1 MPSPHIHDALSQ
13 VRRLREAVLDKRQF
27 RGYSGPARMLSGVA
41 ALAGALVLDRLQP
54 VTVTGHLLG
63 WGAVLAIA
71 LLLNYGA
78 LLYWFLR
85 DPQVGRNPAQ
95 LQPAFDA
102 IPPLAVAAALSVA
115 CLLRGHHDLLFP
127 VWMSMYGL
135 VHIPYR
141 NTLPRANY
149 GVGLFYVAA
158 GITCLFWPGLA
169 FTNPWPM
176 GLVFFTGEMAGGMI
190 LHLDRIRNLEQRE
203 GSGVR

>member
-1 MPSPHIHDALSQ
+1 MVASHIHDALSQ
-13 VRRLREAVLDKRQF
+13 VRKLREAVLDKRQF
-27 RGYSGPARMLSGVA
+27 RGYSGPARMLSGAA
-41 ALAGALVLDRLQP
+41 ALAGALVLARLQP
-54 VTVTGHLLG
+54 ATVTGHLIG
-63 WGAVLAIA
+63 WGVVLAVA

-102 IPPLAVAAALSVA
+102 LPPLAVAAALSAA
-115 CLLRGHHDLLFP
+115 CLLHGYYDLLVP

-149 GVGLFYVAA
+149 GVGLFYITA
-158 GITCLFWPGLA
+158 GTACLFWPGA
-169 FTNPWPM
+169 VFTNPWPM
-176 GLVFFTGEMAGGMI
+176 GLIFCAGEMTGGII
-190 LHLDRIRNLEQRE
+190 LHRNRTRQFANT
-203 GSGVR
+203 